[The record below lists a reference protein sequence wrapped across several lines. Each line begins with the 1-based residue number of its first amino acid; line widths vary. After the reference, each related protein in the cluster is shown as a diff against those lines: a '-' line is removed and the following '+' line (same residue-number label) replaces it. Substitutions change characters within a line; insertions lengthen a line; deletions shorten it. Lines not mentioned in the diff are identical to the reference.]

1 MTTVVTDAG
10 RLASA
15 NAYAG
20 GFLINIDK
28 FKVTNCD
35 PTLVDLDPA
44 NGSLN
49 GTVVYEGAPDT
60 IEAIGNGAVRFTCY
74 IPREVPAEPATW
86 DVSELGMFLEDGT
99 LFSHTLLQPVYTKN
113 TEFGLKLIII
123 VALENLGDVIN
134 ISLSGLASVPAVA
147 HVHMLM
153 NPRQYE
159 FNVVSVLDQMVNTD
173 HTDSP
178 GTAFKYGPGSAY
190 WGFSGYDRVYEGKV
204 VVVDLST
211 FTLDTVNNGFKLRD
225 GDVVIVQN
233 ITANG
238 INGNAR
244 RMLYQKG
251 SFTEVDGIPFEA
263 IDLNATVAIWK
274 NRMCGGNPLFV
285 IDPKAVT
292 YESTANQSQF
302 LLPVDDVDDLDVNN
316 VVVHVDGRHVPVL
329 ARTHN
334 AITIDPVD
342 DKSIVDIWQLTRR
355 FQFKYAGKAI
365 SVKTRKYTGDGT
377 TRKFASGATI
387 ENKFYTFAYLGRAHQ
402 SRETYEI
409 ANNTRFDFNVP
420 PEQGV
425 EVYLVVLEL
434 VDKKNHN
441 VVLEQFFGTAVQGT
455 FTTITSDGLQE
466 TIPYFLGLVQ
476 YNTEVTISGDVVST
490 TDSLLYNKPA
500 SVIEFSPK
508 LEVNACGDLK
518 STGSTGSTAT
528 QTFSGPSAPPASLGK
543 EGDLYLNTTSLYFSK
558 KQGATWVQLGKL
570 TP

>member
-10 RLASA
+10 RLAAA

-20 GFLINIDK
+20 GFLINITK
-28 FKVTNCD
+28 FKVTDCD
-35 PTLVDLDPA
+35 PALVDTDPS

-49 GTVVYEGAPDT
+49 GNVIYEGSPDT

-74 IPREVPAEPATW
+74 IPKEIPAEPATW
-86 DVSELGMFLEDGT
+86 DVSELGMFMEDDT

-123 VALENLGDVIN
+123 VALANLGDVIN
-134 ISLSGLASVPAVA
+134 ISASGLASVPAVA
-147 HVHMLM
+147 HVNMLM

-159 FNVVSVLDQMVNTD
+159 FNVVSVLDQMVNSD

-178 GTAFKYGPGSAY
+178 GTAFKYGPGSSY
-190 WGFSGYDRVYEGKV
+190 WGFSGYDRVYQGKV
-204 VVVDLST
+204 IVVDPSK
-211 FTLDTVNNGFKLRD
+211 FTLDTVSNGFKLRD
-225 GDVVIVQN
+225 GDVVIAQN
-233 ITANG
+233 ITANTV
-238 INGNAR
+238 NGNAR

-251 SFTEVDGIPFEA
+251 EFTEVDGTPFELLDA
-263 IDLNATVAIWK
+263 NSTLAIWK
-274 NRMCGGNPLFV
+274 NRMCGGNPLFI

-302 LLPVDDVDDLDVNN
+302 LLPVEDADDLDLNN
-316 VVVHVDGRHVPVL
+316 VVVHVDGRHVQVL
-329 ARTHN
+329 ARTYN
-334 AITIDPVD
+334 SITIEPVD
-342 DKSIVDIWQLTRR
+342 DKSIVDIWQLTKR
-355 FQFKYAGKAI
+355 FQFRYAGKAI
-365 SVKTRKYTGDGT
+365 DVKVRKYTGDGT

-402 SRETYEI
+402 SRETYEV
-409 ANNTRFDFNVP
+409 ANGTRFDFNVP

-425 EVYLVVLEL
+425 EIYLVVLEL

-441 VVLEQFFGTAVQGT
+441 VVVEQFFGNAVQGT

-476 YNTEVTISGDVVST
+476 YNTEVTVSGDTVVT
-490 TDSLLYNKPA
+490 TDNLLFNKPA
-500 SVIEFSPK
+500 SVIEFSPR
-508 LEVNACGDLK
+508 LEVNECGTSSKTVGTVSQL
-518 STGSTGSTAT
+518 
-528 QTFSGPSAPPASLGK
+528 FSGPSAPPASLGK
-543 EGDLYLNTTSLYFSK
+543 DGDVYLNTTSLYFSR
-558 KQGATWVQLGKL
+558 KQGTWVQLGKL

>member
-10 RLASA
+10 RLAAA

-20 GFLINIDK
+20 GFLINITK
-28 FKVTNCD
+28 FRVTDCD

-49 GTVVYEGAPDT
+49 GNVIYEGTPDT

-74 IPREVPAEPATW
+74 IPREIPAEPTTW
-86 DVSELGMFLEDGT
+86 DVSELGMFMEDGT

-123 VALENLGDVIN
+123 VALANLGDVIN
-134 ISLSGLASVPAVA
+134 ISMSGLASVPAVA

-178 GTAFKYGPGSAY
+178 GTSFKYGPGSAY
-190 WGFSGYDRVYEGKV
+190 WGFSGYDRVYEGRV
-204 VVVDLST
+204 VVTDASN
-211 FTLDTVNNGFKLRD
+211 FTLDTVTNGFKLRD
-225 GDVVIVQN
+225 GDVVIAQN
-233 ITANG
+233 ITANT

-251 SFTEVDGIPFEA
+251 TFSEVDGIPFEA
-263 IDLNATVAIWK
+263 IDSNATIAIWK

-285 IDPKAVT
+285 IDPKAAT

-302 LLPVDDVDDLDVNN
+302 LLPVDDPDNLELNE

-334 AITIDPVD
+334 SVTIDPVD
-342 DKSIVDIWQLTRR
+342 DKSIVDVWQLTKR

-365 SVKTRKYTGDGT
+365 DVKTRKYTGDGT
-377 TRKFASGATI
+377 TRKFESGARA

-409 ANNTRFDFNVP
+409 TNNSRFDFNVP
-420 PEQGV
+420 PEAGV
-425 EVYLVVLEL
+425 EIYLVVLDL

-441 VVLEQFFGTAVQGT
+441 VVMEQFFGAAVQGT

-476 YNTEVTISGDVVST
+476 YDTEVTISGDVVST
-490 TDSLLYNKPA
+490 TDTLLFNKPA
-500 SVIEFSPK
+500 SIIEFSPK
-508 LEVNACGDLK
+508 LEVNACGG
-518 STGSTGSTAT
+518 TTAADSKVA
-528 QTFSGPSAPPASLGK
+528 QTFSGPSAPPATLGK
-543 EGDLYLNTTSLYFSK
+543 EGDLYLNTTSLYFSR
-558 KQGATWVQLGKL
+558 KQGTNWTQIGKL
-570 TP
+570 AP